1 MRKTAKILLGCI
13 LALGLLAAG
22 VGLVLSR
29 QIRQTYQWLDAVPII
44 ELSQVRDGVWEGEEE
59 TALVKATV
67 QVTVKGHQ
75 IQEIQLTRHEN
86 GKGAP
91 AEAMLPEMVRRNTS
105 EVDTV
110 SGATMS
116 SKVIKA
122 AVRSALAKGAAEGEP

>member
-91 AEAMLPEMVRRNTS
+91 A
-105 EVDTV
+105 
-110 SGATMS
+110 
-116 SKVIKA
+116 
-122 AVRSALAKGAAEGEP
+122 

>member
-1 MRKTAKILLGCI
+1 M
-13 LALGLLAAG
+13 
-22 VGLVLSR
+22 
-29 QIRQTYQWLDAVPII
+29 
-44 ELSQVRDGVWEGEEE
+44 RDGVWEGEEE
-59 TALVKATV
+59 PALVKATV
-67 QVTVKGHQ
+67 RVTVKDHQ

-116 SKVIKA
+116 GKVIKA
-122 AVRSALAKGAAEGEP
+122 AVRSALSKGAEIVYLGCCTIPVDRARRPEAEHRPFPLHRIKRRRGAL

>member
-22 VGLVLSR
+22 VGHVLSR

-116 SKVIKA
+116 GKVIKA